1 MFLLIPNNVITT
13 FPLVVLKQL
22 ILLEN
27 KIDKYFP
34 KILKYIFQKIC
45 LKIINIIQKS
55 YPKISEETF

>member
-34 KILKYIFQKIC
+34 KILK
-45 LKIINIIQKS
+45 
-55 YPKISEETF
+55 